1 MSIFSFIFGK
11 SKKRTLTQHA
21 PSVTKSAKPRSSD
34 QSKVVIADQQVNG
47 ANARNLPTQGGLQ
60 LVSTRREVVSEIAN
74 FPRCEEV
81 LTAATDVALGYI
93 VPVQLQDALMMV
105 RTSAREAV
113 IVYDPSYTNEV
124 KDRLTTLRS
133 TAMSHNLSVNPD
145 PVLAFSAVI
154 KEAREAAEANRARNR
169 GGSSHGQS
177 SGAAL
182 FKEWAERAVAENA
195 TDIHIGFEA
204 GGGGRGEVFL
214 KIDGELDPIGI
225 FTDKDIRNAQLAGFA
240 MAEEGSNSKA
250 VFSETESR
258 ACIIDS
264 KLRIPNIRLRFGSQR
279 GVFGPKVVCRI
290 LHTSLNRAPMSFIEM
305 GYSMDQIATL
315 NKAQR
320 IGSGLIV
327 FMGETGSAKTTAMK
341 TLIETHPR
349 NGRVAFYEIAD
360 PVEYYMKGVHQ
371 VPIQRDLMDIEGKN
385 DPYAEVVSSLMR
397 MDPSVISIGE
407 MRDRITAQGG
417 NYVATS
423 GHVAMATMH
432 SDGQIGAVSRFSDP
446 TLGLSRQTITGGKML
461 GFMCYQALAPK
472 LCSCAIDFKDA
483 LSYENDHQNYAEA
496 DYLGT
501 LTQSLKQKYDI
512 DAHSLKFKNPE
523 GCPIC
528 KKRGTKGL
536 TMLAEMMLPDDQWL
550 DLSAQGKDRDAM
562 RHWRQTYSDKRI
574 DSPAMNG
581 KLVIEHAI
589 YKSMV
594 GIIDPR
600 NIERH
605 GVLDL
610 LEVLK

>member
-1 MSIFSFIFGK
+1 MNFFSFGK
-11 SKKRTLTQHA
+11 PKEKVVITPATSMTA
-21 PSVTKSAKPRSSD
+21 AAKPRSSIGSATFVAEHL
-34 QSKVVIADQQVNG
+34 QEETTSTT
-47 ANARNLPTQGGLQ
+47 PPSTQGGLQ
-60 LVSTRREVVSEIAN
+60 LVSSRRAVVAQIAD

-81 LTAATDVALGYI
+81 LTAASGVTPGYI
-93 VPVQLQDALMMV
+93 VPNTLQDALMMV

-113 IVYDPSYTNEV
+113 IVYDPSSTNDV
-124 KDRLTTLRS
+124 KGRLATLRS
-133 TAMSHNLSVNPD
+133 TAISHNLTVATD
-145 PVLAFSAVI
+145 PILALGAVI
-154 KEAREAAEANRARNR
+154 KEAREAAEANRARNK
-169 GGSSHGQS
+169 GGSIQGQS
-177 SGAAL
+177 NGAAL
-182 FKEWAERAVAENA
+182 FKEWAEQAVAANA

-204 GGGGRGEVFL
+204 GGGGRGEVHI
-214 KIDGELDPIGI
+214 KIDGELELIGK
-225 FTDKDIRNAQLAGFA
+225 FTDKDIRAAQIAGYGL
-240 MAEEGSNSKA
+240 AEEGSNSKS
-250 VFSETESR
+250 VFSENESR
-258 ACIIDS
+258 ACILDS

-290 LHTSLNRAPMSFIEM
+290 LHTSLNRAPMSFLDM

-315 NKAQR
+315 AKAQR

-371 VPIQRDLMDIEGKN
+371 VPIQRDLMDTEGKN

-432 SDGQIGAVSRFSDP
+432 SDGMIGAVGRFSDP
-446 TLGLSRQTITGGKML
+446 TLGLTRQTITGGKML

-472 LCSCAIDFKDA
+472 LCGCAIDYTDA
-483 LSYENDHQNYAEA
+483 LAYEKEHQHYAES

-501 LTQSLKQKYDI
+501 LTSTLNKKYDI
-512 DAHSLKFKNPE
+512 DAHKLKFKNPI
-523 GCPIC
+523 GCKHC
-528 KKRGTKGL
+528 GGRGTKGL
-536 TMLAEMMLPDDQWL
+536 TMLAEMMLPDDPWL
-550 DLSAQGKDRDAM
+550 DLSAQGKDREAM
-562 RHWRQTYSDKRI
+562 RHWRTTYSDKRI
-574 DSPAMNG
+574 DSPNMNG
-581 KLVIEHAI
+581 KVVMEHAI
-589 YKSMV
+589 YKSLI
-594 GIIDPR
+594 GTIDPR

-610 LEVLK
+610 LEVFK